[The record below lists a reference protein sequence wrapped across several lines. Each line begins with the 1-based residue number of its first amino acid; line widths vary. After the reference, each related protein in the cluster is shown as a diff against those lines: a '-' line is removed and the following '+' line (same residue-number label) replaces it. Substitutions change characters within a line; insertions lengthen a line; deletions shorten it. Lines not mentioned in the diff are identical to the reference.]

1 MKVFK
6 VWVDK
11 CDYDTYDSFVCVAN
25 SEDEIRNCISVD
37 RYNRRVVDMS
47 GNEAYE
53 NYVTFDDF
61 QGEIHIEEVNLN
73 VDKPYLIEQDMYGE
87 DMTLSKEQVSE
98 LIKFIDRNPELYMA
112 RDIYR
117 MVETARVHD
126 DAIIINADW

>member
-25 SEDEIRNCISVD
+25 SEDEIRNHISVD

-53 NYVTFDDF
+53 DSVWFDDF

-73 VDKPYLIEQDMYGE
+73 VDKPYIVCSSYSAG
-87 DMTLSKEQVSE
+87 
-98 LIKFIDRNPELYMA
+98 
-112 RDIYR
+112 
-117 MVETARVHD
+117 
-126 DAIIINADW
+126 

>member
-11 CDYDTYDSFVCVAN
+11 WDYDTYDSFVCVAN
-25 SEDEIRNCISVD
+25 SEDEIRKCISVD

-53 NYVTFDDF
+53 DSVWFDDF

-73 VDKPYLIEQDMYGE
+73 VYKPYIVCSSY
-87 DMTLSKEQVSE
+87 
-98 LIKFIDRNPELYMA
+98 
-112 RDIYR
+112 
-117 MVETARVHD
+117 
-126 DAIIINADW
+126 NAG

>member
-11 CDYDTYDSFVCVAN
+11 YDYDTYDSFVCVAN
-25 SEDEIRNCISVD
+25 SEDEIRSHISVD

-53 NYVTFDDF
+53 NHVTFYDS

-73 VDKPYLIEQDMYGE
+73 VDKPYIVCSSY
-87 DMTLSKEQVSE
+87 
-98 LIKFIDRNPELYMA
+98 
-112 RDIYR
+112 
-117 MVETARVHD
+117 
-126 DAIIINADW
+126 NAG

>member
-25 SEDEIRNCISVD
+25 SEDEIRSHISLNQ
-37 RYNRRVVDMS
+37 YGGRVINMD

-53 NYVTFDDF
+53 QYVMFEDY

-73 VDKPYLIEQDMYGE
+73 VDKPYIVCSSY
-87 DMTLSKEQVSE
+87 
-98 LIKFIDRNPELYMA
+98 
-112 RDIYR
+112 
-117 MVETARVHD
+117 
-126 DAIIINADW
+126 NAG